1 MASFNCIYIFYIL
14 FYCRSSSKLFFIT
27 CTLTV
32 LKPSKKTGKLFC
44 ELTYSNEVLTRYN
57 KVASSS
63 SQKKKDIFGYRG
75 LPINHVN
82 CIVNKKKLRNKILC

>member
-1 MASFNCIYIFYIL
+1 MIVWHLLIVFTYFIFYFIAGHHL
-14 FYCRSSSKLFFIT
+14 NYFFIT

-82 CIVNKKKLRNKILC
+82 CIVNIKKPKK